1 MRFLYLL
8 LFVGAFTF
16 TSCQIKTSTADTANE
31 ESVTTYYFIRH
42 AEKDRSDP
50 ENSNPSL
57 TDSGQVRAQ
66 NWMRVFND
74 VALDAVYSTD
84 YNRTQQTAAPTAA
97 SKSLKIQSYNPSN
110 LNDSIFSAATRGKKV
125 LVVGHSNTTPS
136 FVNAVLG
143 NETYADIDDANN
155 GNLYIVRIQGDLK
168 EAQLLH
174 IN

>member
-50 ENSNPSL
+50 ENRNPSL

-84 YNRTQQTAAPTAA
+84 YNRTQQTAAPAAA

-110 LNDSIFSAATRGKKV
+110 LNDSIFSAATHGKKV